1 VRACLNQ
8 VTTAD
13 PTHASAFAAS
23 ALQSVNEYYLDDNGD
38 RAFIDQA
45 LRAALRATDL
55 RPQSAR
61 AHQALMSALFAHGE
75 IAAALAEGE
84 KAVAL
89 NPYDMT
95 VLGSYGMHLVLNGEL
110 TKGQALLRQ
119 AVAESQVRMPAFS
132 FALFLCAYLQGD
144 DASASYHASVLT
156 SETYPL
162 DLVAHALDAWRE
174 GNRDRARQTIDKL
187 AALHAAWRSDPRGRL
202 QRFIPSPGIVD
213 RLARDLA
220 AAGLSD

>member
-1 VRACLNQ
+1 
-8 VTTAD
+8 
-13 PTHASAFAAS
+13 
-23 ALQSVNEYYLDDNGD
+23 
-38 RAFIDQA
+38 
-45 LRAALRATDL
+45 
-55 RPQSAR
+55 
-61 AHQALMSALFAHGE
+61 
-75 IAAALAEGE
+75 
-84 KAVAL
+84 
-89 NPYDMT
+89 MT